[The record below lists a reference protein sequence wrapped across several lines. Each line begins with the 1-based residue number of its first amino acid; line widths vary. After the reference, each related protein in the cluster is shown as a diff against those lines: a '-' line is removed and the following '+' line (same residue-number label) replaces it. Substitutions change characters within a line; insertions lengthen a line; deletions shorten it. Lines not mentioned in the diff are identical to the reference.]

1 MTHKRVLILSHNPDR
16 ASFRQ
21 RIGIYLPQLEAA
33 GIACTVARFP
43 KGYWAR
49 WKLFAGAGRYDAVLL
64 HKKTLNFW
72 DARILRK
79 HAQRIIYDFDDAIMF
94 SPHKPDS
101 RHSSHFRLFERTMRL
116 VDCVIAGNAWLAGQA
131 RPFCSAVHILPTGL
145 DTSKYSS
152 VKKMPPDG
160 KVRLVWIG
168 SKATLRYL
176 KELSPALE
184 QIGRTYPQVVLRI
197 ICDDF
202 FDLSAM
208 TVEKKAWSL
217 ETEATDLGACDI
229 GLCPLPEDNF
239 TRGKCG
245 FKILQYFA
253 AGLPVIASPVGVN
266 ADFLMGGKTGL
277 AAGQEYEWSEAI
289 KALIDDV
296 SRRQSMGQ
304 NGRNVAQQHDAVV
317 IGQRFCALIQDCML

>member
-1 MTHKRVLILSHNPDR
+1 MKLLILSHNPDR

-33 GIACTVARFP
+33 GVFCTVARFP

-49 WKLFAGAGRYDAVLL
+49 WKLFAGARQHDAVLL
-64 HKKTLNFW
+64 HKKTLNVW

-79 HAQRIIYDFDDAIMF
+79 HARRIIYDFDDAIMF
-94 SPHKPDS
+94 SPHKPDC

-131 RPFCSAVHILPTGL
+131 RPFCSNIHILPTGL
-145 DTSKYSS
+145 DTSKFCSI
-152 VKKMPPDG
+152 KKTPTDD
-160 KVRLVWIG
+160 KIRLVWIG

-176 KELSPALE
+176 KKLSPVLE
-184 QIGRTYPQVVLRI
+184 QIGRTCPQVVLRI

-217 ETEATDLGACDI
+217 ETEAADLAACDI
-229 GLCPLPEDNF
+229 GLCPLPDDQF

-253 AGLPVIASPVGVN
+253 AGLPVIASPVGIN

-277 AAGQEYEWSEAI
+277 AAVEQDEWIDAI
-289 KALIDDV
+289 TVLVNDASL
-296 SRRQSMGQ
+296 RQSMGQ
-304 NGRNVAQQHDAVV
+304 NGRNVAQQHDAAV
-317 IGQRFCALIQDCML
+317 IGQRFCALIQDCLR

>member
-1 MTHKRVLILSHNPDR
+1 MKLLILSHNPDR

-33 GIACTVARFP
+33 GVFCTVARFP

-49 WKLFAGAGRYDAVLL
+49 WKLFAGARQYDAVLL
-64 HKKTLNFW
+64 HKKTLNVW

-79 HAQRIIYDFDDAIMF
+79 HARRIIYDFDDAIMF
-94 SPHKPDS
+94 SPHKPDC

-131 RPFCSAVHILPTGL
+131 RPFCSNIHILPTGL
-145 DTSKYSS
+145 DTSKFCSI
-152 VKKMPPDG
+152 KKTPTDD
-160 KVRLVWIG
+160 KIRLVWIG

-176 KELSPALE
+176 KKLSPVLE
-184 QIGRTYPQVVLRI
+184 QIGRTCPQVVLRI

-217 ETEATDLGACDI
+217 ETEAADLAACDI
-229 GLCPLPEDNF
+229 GLCPLPDDQF

-253 AGLPVIASPVGVN
+253 AGLPVIASPVGIN

-277 AAGQEYEWSEAI
+277 AAVEQDEWIDAI
-289 KALIDDV
+289 TVLVNDASL
-296 SRRQSMGQ
+296 RQSMGQ
-304 NGRNVAQQHDAVV
+304 NGRNVAQQHDAAV
-317 IGQRFCALIQDCML
+317 IGQRFCALIQDCLR

>member
-1 MTHKRVLILSHNPDR
+1 MKLLILSHNPDR

-33 GIACTVARFP
+33 GVICIVARFP
-43 KGYWAR
+43 KGYWSR
-49 WKLFAGAGRYDAVLL
+49 WKLFAQAGQYDAVLL

-72 DARILRK
+72 DACILRK
-79 HAQRIIYDFDDAIMF
+79 HARRIIYDFDDAIMF
-94 SPHKPDS
+94 SPHRPNC

-131 RPFCSAVHILPTGL
+131 RPFCSNIHILPTGL
-145 DTSKYSS
+145 DTSKFCNT
-152 VKKMPPDG
+152 KKTPKDD
-160 KVRLVWIG
+160 KIRLVWIG

-176 KELSPALE
+176 KELSPVLE
-184 QIGRTYPQVVLRI
+184 QIGRTCPQVVLRI

-208 TVEKKAWSL
+208 TVEKKVWSL
-217 ETEATDLGACDI
+217 ETEAADLAACDI
-229 GLCPLPEDNF
+229 GLCPLPDDNF

-253 AGLPVIASPVGVN
+253 AGLPVIASPIGIN

-277 AAGQEYEWSEAI
+277 AAVEQNEWIDAI
-289 KALIDDV
+289 TVLVNDASL
-296 SRRQSMGQ
+296 RQSMGQ
-304 NGRNVAQQHDAVV
+304 HGRNVAQQHDAVV
-317 IGQRFCALIQDCML
+317 IGQRFCALIQDCLR

>member
-1 MTHKRVLILSHNPDR
+1 MKLLILSHNPDR

-33 GIACTVARFP
+33 GVFCTVARFP

-49 WKLFAGAGRYDAVLL
+49 WKLFAGARQYDAVLL
-64 HKKTLNFW
+64 HKKTLNVW

-79 HAQRIIYDFDDAIMF
+79 HARRIIYDFDDAIMF
-94 SPHKPDS
+94 SPHKPDC

-131 RPFCSAVHILPTGL
+131 RPFCSNIHILPTGL
-145 DTSKYSS
+145 DTSKFCSI
-152 VKKMPPDG
+152 KKTPTDD
-160 KVRLVWIG
+160 KIRLVWIG

-176 KELSPALE
+176 KKLSPVLE
-184 QIGRTYPQVVLRI
+184 QIGRTCPQVVLRI

-202 FDLSAM
+202 FDLSGM

-217 ETEATDLGACDI
+217 ETEAADLAACDI
-229 GLCPLPEDNF
+229 GLCPLPDDQF

-253 AGLPVIASPVGVN
+253 AGLPVIASPVGIN

-277 AAGQEYEWSEAI
+277 AAVRQDEWIDAI
-289 KALIDDV
+289 TVLVNDASL
-296 SRRQSMGQ
+296 RQSMGQ
-304 NGRNVAQQHDAVV
+304 NGRNVAQQHDAAV
-317 IGQRFCALIQDCML
+317 IGQRFCALIQDCLR

>member
-1 MTHKRVLILSHNPDR
+1 MKLLILSHNPDR

-33 GIACTVARFP
+33 GVFCTVARFP

-49 WKLFAGAGRYDAVLL
+49 WKLFAGARQHDAVLL
-64 HKKTLNFW
+64 HKKTLNVW

-79 HAQRIIYDFDDAIMF
+79 HARRIIYDFDDAIMF
-94 SPHKPDS
+94 SPHKPDC

-131 RPFCSAVHILPTGL
+131 RPFCSNIHILPTGL
-145 DTSKYSS
+145 DTSKFCSI
-152 VKKMPPDG
+152 KKTPTDD
-160 KVRLVWIG
+160 KIRLVWIG

-176 KELSPALE
+176 KKLSPVLE
-184 QIGRTYPQVVLRI
+184 QIGRTCPQVVLRI

-217 ETEATDLGACDI
+217 ETEAADLAACDI
-229 GLCPLPEDNF
+229 GLCPLPDDQF

-253 AGLPVIASPVGVN
+253 AGLPVIASPVGIN

-277 AAGQEYEWSEAI
+277 AAVRQDEWIDAI
-289 KALIDDV
+289 TVLVNDASL
-296 SRRQSMGQ
+296 RQSMGQ
-304 NGRNVAQQHDAVV
+304 NGRNVAQQHDAAV
-317 IGQRFCALIQDCML
+317 IGQRFCALIQDCLR